1 LENLSV
7 LTGDKMATVSIE
19 LEFDSDEPSNA
30 DVINYLNELIEN
42 DMLNYEVNDLLKYE
56 VKAKEDGAFAMDSS
70 EVEMLKEQLRKFSP
84 PQEND
89 NE

>member
-1 LENLSV
+1 
-7 LTGDKMATVSIE
+7 
-19 LEFDSDEPSNA
+19 
-30 DVINYLNELIEN
+30 
-42 DMLNYEVNDLLKYE
+42 MLNYEVNDLLKYE